1 MRFCKICGRSETEI
15 EFYRHTL
22 ECREC
27 ALDRISAYNKER
39 LKDPNYKEKQRKR
52 WRKWRKANPRK
63 RNPEMEKKSK
73 QSSPRRF
80 MSDMMAHIR
89 RQSRKKNIPFDL
101 DLDYLEDLWSKQHG
115 RCLLT
120 GVEMVHT
127 SSNLYGVRID
137 AIDKEAGYI
146 KGNIQLI
153 CDGVKRM
160 KKDMN
165 NNDVKSFIAE
175 IKSIIMVN

>member
-1 MRFCKICGRSETEI
+1 
-15 EFYRHTL
+15 
-22 ECREC
+22 
-27 ALDRISAYNKER
+27 
-39 LKDPNYKEKQRKR
+39 
-52 WRKWRKANPRK
+52 
-63 RNPEMEKKSK
+63 
-73 QSSPRRF
+73 